1 MSGDQGFKND
11 GDLTGDAFAGD
22 QGKEKKMLETRWNRL
37 CVCCFVTD
45 KPAVTRGSA
54 VTRGFSND
62 GGLIVDAFA
71 RVSMEQVMRL
81 LRLHGELAVTRGSRV
96 TRG

>member
-1 MSGDQGFKND
+1 M
-11 GDLTGDAFAGD
+11 
-22 QGKEKKMLETRWNRL
+22 
-37 CVCCFVTD
+37 
-45 KPAVTRGSA
+45 TRGSA
-54 VTRGFSND
+54 VTRCFSND